1 MLRLVQRLALLSFAI
16 VLVLITTPI
25 SAQPRRLYEDGL
37 PYGEDGEG
45 FYDYEMPRRDEY
57 YPRLV
62 DGT

>member
-1 MLRLVQRLALLSFAI
+1 MLRLVQCLALPSFAI
-16 VLVLITTPI
+16 VLVLTATPI